1 MTKKKKHENLN
12 EEVEKECQCEEG
24 CECGENCECGDDC
37 HCHEDH
43 ECHCHDKQSDL
54 AAEYLAV
61 AQRLQADFENYRKR
75 VAEQLDRERQEGV
88 KSVIEAFLPSLD
100 TFKEA
105 KKGISDESILA
116 GINMIEDKILEA
128 LKNLHCEKIE
138 SVGAKFDPNL
148 HNVIA
153 LLNNPN
159 EEDDTILEE
168 YQSGWMLNGKVI
180 RYAKVIVN
188 KKS

>member
-1 MTKKKKHENLN
+1 MTKKKKHENL
-12 EEVEKECQCEEG
+12 EEVEKEECKCEEG
-24 CECGENCECGDDC
+24 CECGDDC
-37 HCHEDH
+37 HCQEDH
-43 ECHCHDKQSDL
+43 DCHCHDKQSDL

-138 SVGAKFDPNL
+138 SVGTKFDPNL